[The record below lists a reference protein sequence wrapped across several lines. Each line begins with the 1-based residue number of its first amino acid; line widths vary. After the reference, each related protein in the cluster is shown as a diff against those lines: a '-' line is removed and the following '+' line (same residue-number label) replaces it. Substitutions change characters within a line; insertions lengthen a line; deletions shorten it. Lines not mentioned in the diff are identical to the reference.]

1 MRDRNARPRASVGGM
16 SRRGFLRA
24 GGSALAGAALLG
36 TGALAGCG
44 GSGSQNSSGAT
55 EFTFSFGPDNS
66 GSLEEIVRRF
76 NQKFQGRYRA
86 NYRVMAADTGQYFN
100 QVKTEF
106 QAGGGGIDLIGGD
119 VVWPAQFAANGWIE
133 DLSDRFTQ
141 EDREAFLPAPV
152 ESCTYEGAVYG
163 VPWFTDAG
171 MLYYRKDL
179 LERAGF
185 SGPPETWE
193 ELKEQAT
200 KITGESEAEDGFV
213 FQAAEYEGGTVNGLE
228 YIWTHGGDVI
238 DPEDPEKVVIDAS
251 GAVAGLATERGM
263 VESGV
268 APQAVSTYAEQ
279 ESQAA
284 FLGGRAVF
292 CRNWPYMYALAG
304 QEGQSSIGPDQV
316 GVASLPVAAGQDR
329 SFSGLG
335 GWNFYLNAASSDEEK
350 EAAYEFAKFATS
362 PEQQRY
368 RALNGSFL
376 PTLQDLY
383 DDQEIVEKVPVIK
396 LGESAI
402 KNARP
407 RPLSPYYS
415 DMSLAMA
422 EQFNACVKGTK
433 SPEEAARTLK
443 ERLQEIVD
451 AGSS

>member
-1 MRDRNARPRASVGGM
+1 MRVPGGRV
-16 SRRGFLRA
+16 SRKGFLKV
-24 GGSALAGAALLG
+24 GGSALAGVALLG
-36 TGALAGCG
+36 AAGCG
-44 GSGSQNSSGAT
+44 GSGSQNGSGAT

-66 GSLEEIVRRF
+66 GSLKEIVRRF
-76 NQKFQGRYRA
+76 NKKFEGRFRA

-106 QAGGGGIDLIGGD
+106 QAGGGEIDLIGGD

-133 DLSDRFTQ
+133 DLSDRFTEEERQ
-141 EDREAFLPAPV
+141 AFLPAPV

-179 LERAGF
+179 LENAGF
-185 SGPPETWE
+185 SEPPKTWE

-200 KITGESEAEDGFV
+200 KVTSESDAEDGFV

-228 YIWTHGGDVI
+228 YIWTAGGDVLAG
-238 DPEDPEKVVIDAS
+238 DDLEDVVIDGPRAI
-251 GAVAGLATERGM
+251 AGLSTERSM

-279 ESQAA
+279 ECQAA

-304 QEGQSSIGPDQV
+304 EESQSNVEPSQV
-316 GVASLPVAAGQDR
+316 GVAPLPVADGQDR

-335 GWNFYLNAASSDEEK
+335 GWNFYLNAASSGEEK
-350 EAAYEFAKFATS
+350 GAAYEFVKFATS
-362 PEQQRY
+362 PEQQKY

-376 PTLQDLY
+376 PTLEALY
-383 DDQEIVEKVPVIK
+383 ADEEIVEKVPVIA

-402 KNARP
+402 KSARP

-415 DMSLAMA
+415 DMSLEMA
-422 EQFNACVKGTK
+422 EQFNACVKGAK
-433 SPEEAARTLK
+433 SPEEAANALDD
-443 ERLQEIVD
+443 RLQEIVD
-451 AGSS
+451 QDS

>member
-1 MRDRNARPRASVGGM
+1 MRHQNARLRAAGGM
-16 SRRGFLRA
+16 SRKGFLRA
-24 GGSALAGAALLG
+24 GGAAFAGAALLG
-36 TGALAGCG
+36 TGTLAGCG
-44 GSGSQNSSGAT
+44 SGGQGGSGAT

-76 NQKFQGRYRA
+76 NEEFEGRYRA

-106 QAGGGGIDLIGGD
+106 QAGGGEIDLIGGD

-133 DLSDRFTQ
+133 DLSDRFTE
-141 EDREAFLPAPV
+141 EDSKAFLPAPV
-152 ESCTYEGAVYG
+152 ESCTYEGSVYG

-179 LERAGF
+179 LENAGF
-185 SGPPETWE
+185 SEPPATWE
-193 ELKEQAT
+193 ELQEQAT
-200 KITGESEAEDGFV
+200 RVTRDSNVEDGFV

-228 YIWTHGGDVI
+228 YIWTHGGDVLAG
-238 DPEDPEKVVIDAS
+238 ENLENVVIDR
-251 GAVAGLATERGM
+251 GPAVAGLATERGM

-268 APQAVSTYAEQ
+268 AQQAVSTYAEQ
-279 ESQAA
+279 ECQAA
-284 FLGGRAVF
+284 FLSGRAVF

-304 QEGQSSIGPDQV
+304 EEGQSKIGPDQV
-316 GVASLPVAAGQDR
+316 GVAPLPVAAGQEE

-335 GWNFYLNAASSDEEK
+335 GWNFYLNATSSQEEK
-350 EAAYEFAKFATS
+350 DAAYEFVKFATS
-362 PEQQRY
+362 PEQQKY

-376 PTLQDLY
+376 PTLEDLY
-383 DDQEIVEKVPVIK
+383 DDEEIVEKVPVIA

-402 KNARP
+402 KNARS

-415 DMSLAMA
+415 DMSLVMA

-433 SPEEAARTLK
+433 SPEEAASTLD
-443 ERLQEIVD
+443 ERLQEIVKQ
-451 AGSS
+451 AS

>member
-1 MRDRNARPRASVGGM
+1 MRHPNARARASVRGM

-36 TGALAGCG
+36 VAGCG
-44 GSGSQNSSGAT
+44 GTGGQSSSGAT

-76 NQKFQGRYRA
+76 NGKFKGRYKA

-106 QAGGGGIDLIGGD
+106 QAGGGEIDLIGGD

-133 DLSDRFTQ
+133 DLSDRFTEEERQ
-141 EDREAFLPAPV
+141 AFLPAPV
-152 ESCTYEGAVYG
+152 ESCTHEGAVYG

-179 LERAGF
+179 LEKSGF
-185 SGPPETWE
+185 SEPPQTWE

-200 KITGESEAEDGFV
+200 KVTSESDAEDGFV
-213 FQAAEYEGGTVNGLE
+213 FQGAEYEGGTVNGLE
-228 YIWTHGGDVI
+228 YIWTHGGDVLAG
-238 DPEDPEKVVIDAS
+238 EDLNDVVIDSPRAVS
-251 GAVAGLATERGM
+251 GLSTERSM

-279 ESQAA
+279 ECQAA
-284 FLGGRAVF
+284 FLNGGAVF

-304 QEGQSSIGPDQV
+304 QEGQSRIGPGQV
-316 GVASLPVAAGQDR
+316 GVAPLPVAAGQGE

-335 GWNFYLNAASSDEEK
+335 GWNFYLNAASSEEEK
-350 EAAYEFAKFATS
+350 DAAYEFVKFATS

-368 RALNGSFL
+368 RAFNGSFL
-376 PTLQDLY
+376 PTLEDLY
-383 DDQEIVEKVPVIK
+383 DEEEIVEKVPVIA

-415 DMSLAMA
+415 DMSLVMA
-422 EQFNACVKGTK
+422 EQFNASVKGTK
-433 SPEEAARTLK
+433 SPEGAAETLDD
-443 ERLQEIVD
+443 RLQEIVEQ
-451 AGSS
+451 AS

>member
-1 MRDRNARPRASVGGM
+1 MIHRNAEKRAPVGGM
-16 SRRGFLRA
+16 SRRGFLKA

-44 GSGSQNSSGAT
+44 GVSQGGSGAT

-66 GSLEEIVRRF
+66 GSLKEIVSRF
-76 NQKFQGRYRA
+76 NEKFKGRYRA

-106 QAGGGGIDLIGGD
+106 QAGGGEIDLIGGD

-133 DLSDRFTQ
+133 DLSDRFTE
-141 EDREAFLPAPV
+141 EDRKAFLAAPV
-152 ESCTYEGAVYG
+152 ESCMYEGSIYG

-179 LERAGF
+179 LENAGF
-185 SGPPETWE
+185 SEPPKTWE
-193 ELKEQAT
+193 ELKDQAT
-200 KITGESEAEDGFV
+200 KVTSESEDAEDGFV

-228 YIWTHGGDVI
+228 YIWTAGGAVLAGD
-238 DPEDPEKVVIDAS
+238 DLENVVID
-251 GAVAGLATERGM
+251 GPRAVEGLSIERGM

-268 APQAVSTYAEQ
+268 APKAVSTYAEQ
-279 ESQAA
+279 ECQAA
-284 FLGGRAVF
+284 FLNGRAVF

-304 QEGQSSIGPDQV
+304 DESQSNIEPGQV
-316 GVASLPVAAGQDR
+316 GVAPLPVAGGRDR

-335 GWNFYLNAASSDEEK
+335 GWNFYLNAASSEEEK
-350 EAAYEFAKFATS
+350 GAAYEFVKFATS
-362 PEQQRY
+362 PEQQKY

-376 PTLQDLY
+376 PTLEALY
-383 DDQEIVEKVPVIK
+383 ADNEIVEKVPVIA

-402 KNARP
+402 KSARP

-415 DMSLAMA
+415 DMSLEMA
-422 EQFNACVKGTK
+422 EQFNACVKGAK
-433 SPEEAARTLK
+433 SPEEAANTLDD
-443 ERLQEIVD
+443 RLQEIVD
-451 AGSS
+451 QAS

>member
-1 MRDRNARPRASVGGM
+1 MKV
-16 SRRGFLRA
+16 

-36 TGALAGCG
+36 VAGCG
-44 GSGSQNSSGAT
+44 SASQNSSGAT

-66 GSLEEIVRRF
+66 GSLKEIVRRF
-76 NQKFQGRYRA
+76 NQEFEGRYKA
-86 NYRVMAADTGQYFN
+86 NYRVMPADTGQYFN

-106 QAGGGGIDLIGGD
+106 QAGGGEIDLIGGD

-133 DLSDRFTQ
+133 DLSDRFTE

-152 ESCTYEGAVYG
+152 ESCTYEGAAYG

-171 MLYYRKDL
+171 MLYYRSDL
-179 LERAGF
+179 LENAGF
-185 SGPPETWE
+185 SEPPQTWE

-200 KITGESEAEDGFV
+200 KITGESDAEDGFV

-228 YIWTHGGDVI
+228 YVWTHGGDVLAGK
-238 DPEDPEKVVIDAS
+238 DLENVVID
-251 GAVAGLATERGM
+251 GQRAVAGLATERGM

-268 APQAVSTYAEQ
+268 APQAVSTYTEQ
-279 ESQAA
+279 ECQAA
-284 FLGGRAVF
+284 FLNGRAVF
-292 CRNWPYMYALAG
+292 CRNWPYMYALASD
-304 QEGQSSIGPDQV
+304 ESQSNVEPGQV
-316 GVASLPVAAGQDR
+316 GVAPLPVAGGQDR

-335 GWNFYLNAASSDEEK
+335 GWNFYLNATSSDKEK

-362 PEQQRY
+362 PEQQKY

-376 PTLQDLY
+376 PTLKDLY
-383 DDQEIVEKVPVIK
+383 DDEELVEKVPVID

-415 DMSLAMA
+415 DMSLVMA
-422 EQFNACVKGTK
+422 EQFNASIKGTK
-433 SPEEAARTLK
+433 SPEEAARTLDQ
-443 ERLQEIVD
+443 RLQEIVA
-451 AGSS
+451 AGSG

>member
-1 MRDRNARPRASVGGM
+1 MRHRDARPAAPAGPM
-16 SRRGFLRA
+16 SRKSFLRT

-36 TGALAGCG
+36 PLAGCG
-44 GSGSQNSSGAT
+44 GSGSQDASGAT

-66 GSLEEIVRRF
+66 GSLKEIVRRF
-76 NQKFQGRYRA
+76 NQKFEGRYRA

-106 QAGGGGIDLIGGD
+106 QAGGGEIDLIGGD

-133 DLSDRFTQ
+133 DLSDRFT
-141 EDREAFLPAPV
+141 ERDREAFLPAPL

-179 LERAGF
+179 LEEAGF
-185 SGPPETWE
+185 PEPPQTWE

-200 KITGESEAEDGFV
+200 KITGESGAEDGFV

-228 YIWTHGGDVI
+228 YIWTHGGDVLAGQ
-238 DPEDPEKVVIDAS
+238 DLEDVVVDAPR
-251 GAVAGLATERGM
+251 AVAGLATERGM

-268 APQAVSTYAEQ
+268 APQAVSTYTEQ

-284 FLGGRAVF
+284 FLNGRAVF
-292 CRNWPYMYALAG
+292 CRNWPYMYALASD
-304 QEGQSSIGPDQV
+304 ESQSDIEPGQV
-316 GVASLPVAAGQDR
+316 GVATLPVAAGQDQ

-335 GWNFYLNAASSDEEK
+335 GWNFYLNATSSDEEK
-350 EAAYEFAKFATS
+350 EAAYEFVKFATS
-362 PEQQRY
+362 PEQQKY

-376 PTLQDLY
+376 PTLQELY
-383 DDQEIVEKVPVIK
+383 DDEEIVEKVPVIK

-415 DMSLAMA
+415 DMSLVMA
-422 EQFNACVKGTK
+422 EQFNASVKGAK
-433 SPEEAARTLK
+433 SPEAAASTLA

-451 AGSS
+451 AGSG

>member
-1 MRDRNARPRASVGGM
+1 MRHPNARAHASVRSM
-16 SRRGFLRA
+16 SRRGFLRV

-36 TGALAGCG
+36 VASCG
-44 GSGSQNSSGAT
+44 GTGGQSSSGAT

-76 NQKFQGRYRA
+76 NGKFKGRYKA
-86 NYRVMAADTGQYFN
+86 KYRVMAADTGQYFN

-106 QAGGGGIDLIGGD
+106 QAGGGEIDLIGGD

-133 DLSDRFTQ
+133 DLSDRFTEEERQ
-141 EDREAFLPAPV
+141 AFLPAPV

-179 LERAGF
+179 LEKSGF
-185 SGPPETWE
+185 SEPPQTWD

-200 KITGESEAEDGFV
+200 KVTSESDAEDGFV

-228 YIWTHGGDVI
+228 YIWTHGGDVLAGEELN
-238 DPEDPEKVVIDAS
+238 DVVIDGPRAVS
-251 GAVAGLATERGM
+251 GLSTERSM

-279 ESQAA
+279 ECQAA
-284 FLGGRAVF
+284 FLNGRAVF
-292 CRNWPYMYALAG
+292 CRNWPYMYALSSD
-304 QEGQSSIGPDQV
+304 ESQSKIAPDQV
-316 GVASLPVAAGQDR
+316 GVAPLPVAAGRDN
-329 SFSGLG
+329 SFSALG
-335 GWNFYLNAASSDEEK
+335 GWNFYLNAASSAEEK
-350 EAAYEFAKFATS
+350 DAAYEFVKFATA
-362 PEQQRY
+362 PEQQRF

-376 PTLQDLY
+376 PTLKDLY
-383 DDQEIVEKVPVIK
+383 GDEEIVEKIPVIA
-396 LGESAI
+396 LGEAAI

-415 DMSLAMA
+415 DMSLVMA
-422 EQFNACVKGTK
+422 EQFNASVKGIK
-433 SPEEAARTLK
+433 SPEGAANTLDD
-443 ERLQEIVD
+443 RLQEIMEQ
-451 AGSS
+451 AS

>member
-1 MRDRNARPRASVGGM
+1 MGWQDPSRRATVGGGL
-16 SRRGFLRA
+16 SRKGFLKV
-24 GGSALAGAALLG
+24 GGTAFAGAALLG
-36 TGALAGCG
+36 SGALAGCG
-44 GSGSQNSSGAT
+44 GSGEDASGAT

-76 NQKFQGRYRA
+76 NERFRGRYRA
-86 NYRVMAADTGQYFN
+86 KYRVMAADTGQYFN

-106 QAGGGGIDLIGGD
+106 QAGGGEIDLIGGD

-133 DLSDRFTQ
+133 DLSDRFTE
-141 EDREAFLPAPV
+141 EDRRAFLPAPV

-179 LERAGF
+179 LEKSGF

-193 ELKEQAT
+193 ELQEQAT
-200 KITGESEAEDGFV
+200 RVTEESDAEDGFV

-228 YIWTHGGDVI
+228 YIWTAGGDVLAG
-238 DPEDPEKVVIDAS
+238 EDLEDVVID
-251 GAVAGLATERGM
+251 GPRAVEGLSIERDM

-279 ESQAA
+279 ECQAA
-284 FLGGRAVF
+284 FLNGRAVF

-304 QEGQSSIGPDQV
+304 EEGQSNIEPGQI
-316 GVASLPVAAGQDR
+316 GVAPLPVATGQDN

-335 GWNFYLNAASSDEEK
+335 GWNFYLNAASSEEEK
-350 EAAYEFAKFATS
+350 EAAYEFVKFATA
-362 PEQQRY
+362 PEQQKY

-376 PTLQDLY
+376 PTLQALY
-383 DDQEIVEKVPVIK
+383 DDGKIVDKVPVIA
-396 LGESAI
+396 LGEEAI

-415 DMSLAMA
+415 DMSLVMS
-422 EQFNACVKGTK
+422 EQFNACVKGAK
-433 SPEEAARTLK
+433 SPQEAADTLDR
-443 ERLQEIVD
+443 ELQEIVD
-451 AGSS
+451 SA

>member
-1 MRDRNARPRASVGGM
+1 MRHRNARPRASVGDM
-16 SRRGFLRA
+16 SRSGFLKA

-36 TGALAGCG
+36 SGALAGCG

-76 NQKFQGRYRA
+76 NEEFEGRYRA
-86 NYRVMAADTGQYFN
+86 RYRVMAADTGQYFN

-133 DLSDRFTQ
+133 DLSDRFT
-141 EDREAFLPAPV
+141 EEERRAFLPAPV

-171 MLYYRKDL
+171 LLYYRKDL
-179 LERAGF
+179 LEESGF
-185 SGPPETWE
+185 SRPPETWE
-193 ELKEQAT
+193 ELAEQAMRV
-200 KITGESEAEDGFV
+200 TGESDAEDGFV

-228 YIWTHGGDVI
+228 YIWTAGGDVI
-238 DPEDPEKVVIDAS
+238 DQDDPAKVVVDNPR
-251 GAVAGLATERGM
+251 AVEGLATERGM

-279 ESQAA
+279 ECQAA
-284 FLGGRAVF
+284 FLNGRAVF
-292 CRNWPYMYALAG
+292 CRNWPYMYALASN
-304 QEGQSSIGPDQV
+304 ESQSRVEPEQV
-316 GVASLPVAAGQDR
+316 GVAPLPVAAGQER

-335 GWNFYLNAASSDEEK
+335 GWNFYLNATSSEEEQ
-350 EAAYEFAKFATS
+350 EAAYEFVKFATA
-362 PEQQRY
+362 PEQQKF

-376 PTLQDLY
+376 PTLEDLY
-383 DDQEIVEKVPVIK
+383 DDEEIVEKVPVIA
-396 LGESAI
+396 LGEEAI

-415 DMSLAMA
+415 DMSLVMA
-422 EQFNACVKGTK
+422 EQFNACVKGAK
-433 SPEEAARTLK
+433 SPQETAGTLEED
-443 ERLQEIVD
+443 LQEIVD
-451 AGSS
+451 QA

>member
-1 MRDRNARPRASVGGM
+1 MVRQVRSLRATAGGGL
-16 SRRGFLRA
+16 SRKGFLRV
-24 GGSALAGAALLG
+24 GGTVLAGATLLG

-44 GSGSQNSSGAT
+44 GSGEGDASGTT

-76 NQKFQGRYRA
+76 NERFRGRYRA
-86 NYRVMAADTGQYFN
+86 KYRVMAADTGQYFN

-106 QAGGGGIDLIGGD
+106 QAGGGEIDLIGGD
-119 VVWPAQFAANGWIE
+119 VVWPAQFAANGWLE
-133 DLSDRFTQ
+133 DLSDRFTK
-141 EDREAFLPAPV
+141 EDRKAFLPAPV

-179 LERAGF
+179 LEKAGF
-185 SGPPETWE
+185 SGPPATWD
-193 ELKEQAT
+193 ELKDQAQKVT
-200 KITGESEAEDGFV
+200 ADSDAEDGFV

-228 YIWTHGGDVI
+228 YIWTAGGDVLAG
-238 DPEDPEKVVIDAS
+238 EDLEDVVID
-251 GAVAGLATERGM
+251 GPRAVEGLSIERGM

-279 ESQAA
+279 ECQAA
-284 FLGGRAVF
+284 FLNGRAVF

-304 QEGQSSIGPDQV
+304 EEGQSNIEPGQV
-316 GVASLPVAAGQDR
+316 GVAPLPVATGRDR

-335 GWNFYLNAASSDEEK
+335 GWNFYLNAASSGEEK
-350 EAAYEFAKFATS
+350 EAAYEFVKFATA
-362 PEQQRY
+362 PEQQKY

-376 PTLQDLY
+376 PTLQALY
-383 DDQEIVEKVPVIK
+383 EDGEIVEKVPVIA
-396 LGESAI
+396 LGEEAI

-415 DMSLAMA
+415 DMSLVMA
-422 EQFNACVKGTK
+422 EQFNACVKGAK
-433 SPEEAARTLK
+433 SPQEAAGTLDR
-443 ERLQEIVD
+443 ELQEIVD
-451 AGSS
+451 SA

>member
-1 MRDRNARPRASVGGM
+1 MRHPNARARASVRGM

-36 TGALAGCG
+36 VAGCG
-44 GSGSQNSSGAT
+44 GTGGQSSSGAT

-76 NQKFQGRYRA
+76 NGKFKGRYKA

-106 QAGGGGIDLIGGD
+106 QAGGGEIDLIGGD

-133 DLSDRFTQ
+133 DLSDRFTEEERQ
-141 EDREAFLPAPV
+141 AFLPAPV
-152 ESCTYEGAVYG
+152 ESCTHEGAVYG

-179 LERAGF
+179 LEKSGF
-185 SGPPETWE
+185 SEPPQTWE

-200 KITGESEAEDGFV
+200 KVTSESDAEDGFV
-213 FQAAEYEGGTVNGLE
+213 FQGAEYEGGTVNGLE
-228 YIWTHGGDVI
+228 YIWTHGGDVLAG
-238 DPEDPEKVVIDAS
+238 EDLNDVVIDSPRAVS
-251 GAVAGLATERGM
+251 GLSTERSM

-279 ESQAA
+279 ECQAA
-284 FLGGRAVF
+284 FLNGGAVF

-304 QEGQSSIGPDQV
+304 QEGQSRIGPGQV
-316 GVASLPVAAGQDR
+316 GVAPLPVAAGQGE

-335 GWNFYLNAASSDEEK
+335 GWNFYLNAASSEEEK
-350 EAAYEFAKFATS
+350 DAAYEFVKFATS

-368 RALNGSFL
+368 RAFNGSFL
-376 PTLQDLY
+376 PTLEDLY
-383 DDQEIVEKVPVIK
+383 DEEEIVEKVPVIA

-415 DMSLAMA
+415 DMSLVMA
-422 EQFNACVKGTK
+422 EQFNASVKGTK
-433 SPEEAARTLK
+433 SPEGAAETLDD
-443 ERLQEIVD
+443 RLQKIVEQ
-451 AGSS
+451 AS

>member
-1 MRDRNARPRASVGGM
+1 MRHRNARPRASVGDM
-16 SRRGFLRA
+16 SRSGFLKA

-36 TGALAGCG
+36 SGALAGCG

-76 NQKFQGRYRA
+76 NEEFEGRYRA
-86 NYRVMAADTGQYFN
+86 RYRVMAADTGQYFN

-133 DLSDRFTQ
+133 DLSDRFT
-141 EDREAFLPAPV
+141 EEERRAFLPAPV

-171 MLYYRKDL
+171 LLYYRKDL
-179 LERAGF
+179 LEESGF
-185 SGPPETWE
+185 SRPPETWE
-193 ELKEQAT
+193 ELAEQAMRV
-200 KITGESEAEDGFV
+200 TGESDVEDGFV

-228 YIWTHGGDVI
+228 YIWTAGGDVI
-238 DPEDPEKVVIDAS
+238 DQDDPAKVVVDNPR
-251 GAVAGLATERGM
+251 AVEGLATERGM

-279 ESQAA
+279 ECQAA
-284 FLGGRAVF
+284 FLNGRAVF
-292 CRNWPYMYALAG
+292 CRNWPYMYALASN
-304 QEGQSSIGPDQV
+304 ESQSRVEPEQV
-316 GVASLPVAAGQDR
+316 GVAPLPVAAGQER

-335 GWNFYLNAASSDEEK
+335 GWNFYLNATSSEEEQ
-350 EAAYEFAKFATS
+350 EAAYEFVKFATA
-362 PEQQRY
+362 PEQQKF

-376 PTLQDLY
+376 PTLEDLY
-383 DDQEIVEKVPVIK
+383 DDEEIVEKVPVIA
-396 LGESAI
+396 LGEEAI

-415 DMSLAMA
+415 DMSLVMA
-422 EQFNACVKGTK
+422 ELFNACLKGAK
-433 SPEEAARTLK
+433 SPQETAGTLEED
-443 ERLQEIVD
+443 LQEIVD
-451 AGSS
+451 QA

>member
-1 MRDRNARPRASVGGM
+1 MRVPGGRV
-16 SRRGFLRA
+16 SRKGFLKV

-36 TGALAGCG
+36 AAGCG
-44 GSGSQNSSGAT
+44 GSGSQNGSGAT

-76 NQKFQGRYRA
+76 NKKFEGRFRA

-106 QAGGGGIDLIGGD
+106 QAGGGEIDLIGGD

-133 DLSDRFTQ
+133 DLSDRFTEEERQ
-141 EDREAFLPAPV
+141 AFLPAPV

-179 LERAGF
+179 LENAGF
-185 SGPPETWE
+185 SEPPKTWE

-200 KITGESEAEDGFV
+200 KVTSESDAEDGFV

-228 YIWTHGGDVI
+228 YIWTAGGDVLAG
-238 DPEDPEKVVIDAS
+238 DDLEDVVIDGPRAIT
-251 GAVAGLATERGM
+251 GLSTERSM

-279 ESQAA
+279 ECQAA

-304 QEGQSSIGPDQV
+304 EESQSNVEPGQV
-316 GVASLPVAAGQDR
+316 GVAPLPVADGQDR

-335 GWNFYLNAASSDEEK
+335 GWNFYLNAASSEEEK
-350 EAAYEFAKFATS
+350 GAAYEFVKFATS
-362 PEQQRY
+362 PEQQKY

-376 PTLQDLY
+376 PTLEALY
-383 DDQEIVEKVPVIK
+383 ADEEIVEKVPVIA

-402 KNARP
+402 KSARP

-415 DMSLAMA
+415 DMSLEMA
-422 EQFNACVKGTK
+422 EQFNACVKGAK
-433 SPEEAARTLK
+433 SPEEAANALDD
-443 ERLQEIVD
+443 RLQEIVD
-451 AGSS
+451 QDS

>member
-1 MRDRNARPRASVGGM
+1 MRHPNARARASVRGM

-36 TGALAGCG
+36 VAGCG
-44 GSGSQNSSGAT
+44 GTGGQSSSGAT

-76 NQKFQGRYRA
+76 NGKFKGRYKA

-106 QAGGGGIDLIGGD
+106 QAGGGEIDLIGGD

-133 DLSDRFTQ
+133 DLSDRFTEEERQ
-141 EDREAFLPAPV
+141 AFLPAPV
-152 ESCTYEGAVYG
+152 ESCTHEGAVYG

-179 LERAGF
+179 LEKSGF
-185 SGPPETWE
+185 SEPPQTWE

-200 KITGESEAEDGFV
+200 KVTSESDAEDGFV
-213 FQAAEYEGGTVNGLE
+213 FQGAEYEGGTVNGLE
-228 YIWTHGGDVI
+228 YIWTHGGDVLAG
-238 DPEDPEKVVIDAS
+238 EDLNDVVIDSPRAVS
-251 GAVAGLATERGM
+251 GLSTERSM

-279 ESQAA
+279 ECQAA
-284 FLGGRAVF
+284 FLNGGAVF

-304 QEGQSSIGPDQV
+304 QEGQSRIGPGQV
-316 GVASLPVAAGQDR
+316 GVAPLPVAAGQGE

-335 GWNFYLNAASSDEEK
+335 GWNFYLNAASSEEEK
-350 EAAYEFAKFATS
+350 DAAYEFVKFATS

-368 RALNGSFL
+368 RAFNGSFL
-376 PTLQDLY
+376 PTLKDLY
-383 DDQEIVEKVPVIK
+383 DEEEIVEKVPVIA

-415 DMSLAMA
+415 DMSLVMA
-422 EQFNACVKGTK
+422 EQFNASVKGTK
-433 SPEEAARTLK
+433 SPEGAAETLDD
-443 ERLQEIVD
+443 RLQKIVEQ
-451 AGSS
+451 AS

>member
-1 MRDRNARPRASVGGM
+1 MRHRNARPRASVGDM
-16 SRRGFLRA
+16 SRSGFLKA

-36 TGALAGCG
+36 SGALAGCG

-76 NQKFQGRYRA
+76 NEEFEGRYRA
-86 NYRVMAADTGQYFN
+86 RYRVMAADTGQYFN

-106 QAGGGGIDLIGGD
+106 QAGGGEIDLIGGD

-133 DLSDRFTQ
+133 DLSDRFT
-141 EDREAFLPAPV
+141 EEERRAFLPAPV

-171 MLYYRKDL
+171 LLYYRKDL
-179 LERAGF
+179 LEESGF
-185 SGPPETWE
+185 SRPPETWE
-193 ELKEQAT
+193 ELAEQAMRV
-200 KITGESEAEDGFV
+200 TGESDVENGFV

-228 YIWTHGGDVI
+228 YIWTAGGDVI
-238 DPEDPEKVVIDAS
+238 DQDDPAKVVVDNPR
-251 GAVAGLATERGM
+251 AVEGLATERGM

-279 ESQAA
+279 ECQAA
-284 FLGGRAVF
+284 FLNGRAVF
-292 CRNWPYMYALAG
+292 CRNWPYMYALASN
-304 QEGQSSIGPDQV
+304 ESQSRVEPEQV
-316 GVASLPVAAGQDR
+316 GVAPLPVAAGQER

-335 GWNFYLNAASSDEEK
+335 GWNFYLNATSSEEEQ
-350 EAAYEFAKFATS
+350 EAAYEFVKFATA
-362 PEQQRY
+362 PEQQKF

-376 PTLQDLY
+376 PTLEDLY
-383 DDQEIVEKVPVIK
+383 DDEEIVEKVPVIA
-396 LGESAI
+396 LGEEAI

-415 DMSLAMA
+415 DMSLVMA
-422 EQFNACVKGTK
+422 EQFNACVKGAK
-433 SPEEAARTLK
+433 SPQETAGTLEED
-443 ERLQEIVD
+443 LQEIVD
-451 AGSS
+451 QA